1 MKKISIIMALFAVVF
16 GLSSCENDKDPVYQQ
31 PTEFKLN
38 TPALSAQY
46 FELTPNGTVQFTCS
60 QPDYGFVASA
70 NYTMQMALSEGGE
83 TYDLTPAV
91 PTDAK
96 ISIKASDIATGMCV
110 LRGISDDTQWV
121 EIPAIPVYFRAVCQL
136 AGHPNSLIMSNWVK
150 LDQVKGYFAVPMP
163 GFIYL
168 VGAPEGWKG
177 PDAANAEHYADWR
190 LFEKTDA
197 IGSSIFYGVFDIP
210 EGQAMFRFYKE
221 LSGWDGGDS
230 LGSQADDSPIDFEIG
245 ADGSLTTP
253 FVEGKG
259 AFNFPAWPGGEMTI
273 ILDMNTSKVTFLA
286 GNQM

>member
-177 PDAANAEHYADWR
+177 P
-190 LFEKTDA
+190 
-197 IGSSIFYGVFDIP
+197 
-210 EGQAMFRFYKE
+210 
-221 LSGWDGGDS
+221 LS
-230 LGSQADDSPIDFEIG
+230 LIHI
-245 ADGSLTTP
+245 
-253 FVEGKG
+253 
-259 AFNFPAWPGGEMTI
+259 
-273 ILDMNTSKVTFLA
+273 
-286 GNQM
+286 